1 MNYAHIAREPYRL
14 FFPLGCLTALIGAGY
29 WVLFSLKIVSG
40 YMPAAHSS
48 IQMQVFV
55 HCFILGFLM
64 TAMPRLTGTVSSQPG
79 EVLHMALCVLGQMVL
94 LLKQQILAAHF
105 LFGWTLIA
113 LVIFMAQRV
122 RSRHS
127 GAAGGGPPPEFVWL
141 PLAMLTVWTSIGIEW
156 AVQAKLISAEW
167 FAVSKKMG
175 EQGWVLGLICGVGG
189 FLAPRLM
196 GTFRAPSLTDPS
208 GQKKRRA
215 LLHAVLGVLFLISFL
230 MEVKSILAG
239 NSLRACVISV
249 AVLYSLNGLAWPKVP
264 EFYARLIWFSFFTL
278 LAGVWGMVIFPAYAA
293 LALHVLTIGGI
304 ALMIFAV
311 ATMVILTHQGRP
323 ELLRKPL
330 PVLWFLSGA
339 TLVSLLLRSISFF
352 DQAHYFRWAGISG
365 AVWSV
370 AVLSWFIW
378 MLPRVVRAADPQEVE
393 RLHEQAKQ
401 RVIQLRGEAKN

>member
-1 MNYAHIAREPYRL
+1 MNYAHITREPYRL
-14 FFPLGCLTALIGAGY
+14 FFPLGCLAALIGAGY

-40 YMPAAHSS
+40 YMPAAHAS

-64 TAMPRLTGTVSSQPG
+64 TAMPRLTGTVPSQPG
-79 EVLHMALCVLGQMVL
+79 EVLHMALCVFGQMVL

-122 RSRHS
+122 RNRRS

-141 PLAMLTVWTSIGIEW
+141 PLAMLAAWTSIGIEW
-156 AVQAKLISAEW
+156 AVHAQLVSAEW

-175 EQGWVLGLICGVGG
+175 EQGWVLGVICGVGG

-208 GQKKRRA
+208 GQKKKKLA
-215 LLHAVLGVLFLISFL
+215 LHAVLGFLFFMSFL
-230 MEVKSILAG
+230 LEVKSILAG
-239 NSLRACVISV
+239 NGLRACVISI
-249 AVLYSLNGLAWPKVP
+249 AVLYSLNGLAWPKVS
-264 EFYARLIWFSFFTL
+264 EFYARLIWFSFLAMLAGLWGTL
-278 LAGVWGMVIFPAYAA
+278 LFPSYAS

-330 PVLWFLSGA
+330 PVLWLLSGA
-339 TLVSLLLRSISFF
+339 TVVSLLLRSISFF
-352 DQAHYFRWAGISG
+352 DPAHYFRWAGISG
-365 AVWSV
+365 AVWSLS
-370 AVLSWFIW
+370 VLIWFVW
-378 MLPRVVRAADPQEVE
+378 MLPRVAKAADPAEVE

-401 RVIQLRGEAKN
+401 RVAELRK

>member
-1 MNYAHIAREPYRL
+1 MNFSHFVREPYRL
-14 FFPLGCLTALIGAGY
+14 FFPLGCLAALVGAGY
-29 WVLFSLKIVSG
+29 WVLFSLKIVSE
-40 YMPAAHSS
+40 YMPAAHAS
-48 IQMQVFV
+48 IQTQVFA

-64 TAMPRLTGTVSSQPG
+64 TAMPRLTGTVPSQSG
-79 EVLHMALCVLGQMVL
+79 EVLHMALCVLAQMVL

-122 RSRHS
+122 RNRRS
-127 GAAGGGPPPEFVWL
+127 GAAGGPPPEFVWL
-141 PLAMLTVWTSIGIEW
+141 PLAMLTAWTSIGIEW
-156 AVQAKLISAEW
+156 AVHAQLIPAEW
-167 FAVSKKMG
+167 FVVSKKMA
-175 EQGWVLGLICGVGG
+175 EQGWVLGVICGVGG

-208 GQKKRRA
+208 GQKKKN
-215 LLHAVLGVLFLISFL
+215 LILHAALGFLFLAGFLLEVKGVL
-230 MEVKSILAG
+230 AG
-239 NSLRACVISV
+239 SGLRACVISV

-264 EFYARLIWFSFFTL
+264 EFYARLIWFSFLAMLTGLWGAL
-278 LAGVWGMVIFPAYAA
+278 LFPGYAA

-330 PVLWFLSGA
+330 PILWFLSGA
-339 TLVSLLLRSISFF
+339 TVVSLLLRSISFF
-352 DQAHYFRWAGISG
+352 DPAHYFRWVGISG
-365 AVWSV
+365 AVWSLS
-370 AVLSWFIW
+370 VLIWFVW
-378 MLPRVVRAADPQEVE
+378 MLPRVAKAADPVEVE

-401 RVIQLRGEAKN
+401 RVIRMRGENPA

>member
-1 MNYAHIAREPYRL
+1 MNYAHITREPYRF
-14 FFPLGCLTALIGAGY
+14 FFPLGCLAALIGAGY

-40 YMPAAHSS
+40 YMPAAHAS

-94 LLKQQILAAHF
+94 LLKQQILVAHF

-122 RSRHS
+122 RSRRS
-127 GAAGGGPPPEFVWL
+127 GVAGGGGPPPEFVWL
-141 PLAMLTVWTSIGIEW
+141 PLAMLTAWTSIGIEW
-156 AVQAKLISAEW
+156 AVQAQLISTEW
-167 FAVSKKMG
+167 FAVAKKMG
-175 EQGWVLGLICGVGG
+175 EQGWVLGVICGVGG

-215 LLHAVLGVLFLISFL
+215 LLHAMLGVLFLISFL
-230 MEVKSILAG
+230 LEVKSVLAG
-239 NSLRACVISV
+239 SGLRACVISV

-264 EFYARLIWFSFFTL
+264 EFYARLIWFSFLAMLSGLWGTL
-278 LAGVWGMVIFPAYAA
+278 LFPSYAA
-293 LALHVLTIGGI
+293 LALHALTIGGI
-304 ALMIFAV
+304 ALMIFSV

-330 PVLWFLSGA
+330 PILWLLSGA
-339 TLVSLLLRSISFF
+339 TVVSLLLRSISFF
-352 DQAHYFRWAGISG
+352 DPAHYFRWVGISG
-365 AVWSV
+365 AVWSLS
-370 AVLSWFIW
+370 VLIWFVW
-378 MLPRVVRAADPQEVE
+378 MLPRVAKAVDPGEVE

-401 RVIQLRGEAKN
+401 RVVELRK